1 MSMGLTAAVWGGQR
15 GAAGADAL
23 CVIMSGDTFQ
33 GILQM
38 TRPRDPE
45 KFQRPLS
52 LDLLWQARTPQLT
65 YSPHDDELTLAAAA
79 AAHK

>member
-1 MSMGLTAAVWGGQR
+1 MDVGLTAAVWRGQR

-52 LDLLWQARTPQLT
+52 LDLLWQARTP
-65 YSPHDDELTLAAAA
+65 
-79 AAHK
+79 